1 MTDPDRGV
9 ARQAILADFRRKRL
23 PEMSDRGQ
31 EFERYNRY
39 QPVYGRILLLSGKSD
54 KTVLSKRDRSILS
67 ELQRDGRQTMQQLA
81 EKVGMSSSACWRRV
95 RSLEE
100 EGVIERYAVQ
110 VNARKAGFGL
120 SSMTLVSLARH
131 EQKNVDNFVREVMR
145 HPEVLE
151 CFATSGE
158 ADFHL
163 RVVVEDMDAYNRF
176 LDDFIF
182 RLPGVSQVR
191 SNIVLKEIKADTAL
205 PFRDL

>member
-1 MTDPDRGV
+1 MLERKDK
-9 ARQAILADFRRKRL
+9 AILR
-23 PEMSDRGQ
+23 
-31 EFERYNRY
+31 
-39 QPVYGRILLLSGKSD
+39 
-54 KTVLSKRDRSILS
+54 
-67 ELQRDGRQTMQQLA
+67 ELQRDSRLTMQQLA
-81 EKVGMSSSACWRRV
+81 AKVGMSSSACWRRV

-100 EGVIERYAVQ
+100 AGVIDRYA
-110 VNARKAGFGL
+110 AILDSRKAGFNL

-131 EQKNVDNFVREVMR
+131 EQQHVENFVKEVMR

-163 RVVVEDMDAYNRF
+163 RVVVEDMDAYNAF

-191 SNIVLKEIKADTAL
+191 SDIVLKEIKVDTAL
-205 PFRDL
+205 PLKV

>member
-1 MTDPDRGV
+1 MLDRKDR
-9 ARQAILADFRRKRL
+9 ALLA
-23 PEMSDRGQ
+23 
-31 EFERYNRY
+31 
-39 QPVYGRILLLSGKSD
+39 
-54 KTVLSKRDRSILS
+54 
-67 ELQRDGRQTMQQLA
+67 ELQRDSRLTMQQLA
-81 EKVGMSSSACWRRV
+81 EKVGVSSSACWRRV

-100 EGVIERYAVQ
+100 SGVIDRYAVIL
-110 VNARKAGFGL
+110 NPGKAGFAL

-131 EQKNVDNFVREVMR
+131 EERSVENFVTEVMR

-163 RVVVEDMDAYNRF
+163 RVVVEDIDAYNKF

-182 RLPGVSQVR
+182 RIPGVSQVR

-205 PFRDL
+205 PLKI

>member
-1 MTDPDRGV
+1 MVDYCEFSGFV
-9 ARQAILADFRRKRL
+9 GQNVLNRK
-23 PEMSDRGQ
+23 
-31 EFERYNRY
+31 
-39 QPVYGRILLLSGKSD
+39 
-54 KTVLSKRDRSILS
+54 DRSILR
-67 ELQRDGRQTMQQLA
+67 ELQQDSRLTVQQLA
-81 EKVGMSSSACWRRV
+81 DKVGMSSSACWRRV
-95 RSLEE
+95 RALEQ
-100 EGVIERYAVQ
+100 EGVIDRYSVQ

-131 EQKNVDNFVREVMR
+131 EQKNVENFVREVLR

-205 PFRDL
+205 PFRE

>member
-1 MTDPDRGV
+1 MLSKKDR
-9 ARQAILADFRRKRL
+9 AIL
-23 PEMSDRGQ
+23 
-31 EFERYNRY
+31 
-39 QPVYGRILLLSGKSD
+39 V
-54 KTVLSKRDRSILS
+54 
-67 ELQRDGRQTMQQLA
+67 ELQRDGRLTMQQLA

-100 EGVIERYAVQ
+100 TGVIDRYAVI
-110 VNARKAGFGL
+110 VNPGKAGFSL

-131 EQKNVDNFVREVMR
+131 EERNVENFVKEVRR

-163 RVVVEDMDAYNRF
+163 RVVVEDIDAYNKF

-182 RLPGVSQVR
+182 RIPGVSQVR

-205 PFRDL
+205 PLKP

>member
-1 MTDPDRGV
+1 VLT
-9 ARQAILADFRRKRL
+9 RQDK
-23 PEMSDRGQ
+23 
-31 EFERYNRY
+31 
-39 QPVYGRILLLSGKSD
+39 LLL
-54 KTVLSKRDRSILS
+54 RA
-67 ELQRDGRQTMQQLA
+67 LQQDSRQTMQQLA
-81 EKVGMSSSACWRRV
+81 ERVGMSSSACWRRV
-95 RSLEE
+95 RALEE
-100 EGVIERYAVQ
+100 AGVIDRYAALL
-110 VNARKAGFGL
+110 NARRAGFGF

-131 EQKNVDNFVREVMR
+131 EKKNVETFVREVLQ

-163 RVVVEDMDAYNRF
+163 RVVVEDIDAYNKF

-205 PFRDL
+205 PFKVD